1 MVRRYKDLGLVAL
14 IMLSGIRIN
23 PVGDEAGLVISGKM
37 RVQISVE
44 TSYYLK
50 ILF

>member
-1 MVRRYKDLGLVAL
+1 MGLVAL

-23 PVGDEAGLVISGKM
+23 PVGDEAAGLVISGKM